1 MRSYFLDWWNC
12 LDVMVLSM
20 YLASFALRVLIML
33 KGIFLCKDHSG
44 AEECV
49 YFTQT
54 GEEMIPD
61 TIISGLFR
69 KMKALDAEPGLFGCL
84 AVRKDWHQEDPQLI
98 AEVLFA
104 VTSMLSFTRLAY
116 ILPAHESLG
125 TLQIS
130 IGKMIDDMMR

>member
-1 MRSYFLDWWNC
+1 MWIEGLRSYFLDWWNC

-61 TIISGLFR
+61 PSFR
-69 KMKALDAEPGLFGCL
+69 IVAEEKLL
-84 AVRKDWHQEDPQLI
+84 
-98 AEVLFA
+98 
-104 VTSMLSFTRLAY
+104 MLNRSVWLSCSA
-116 ILPAHESLG
+116 
-125 TLQIS
+125 
-130 IGKMIDDMMR
+130 